1 MSCKAARKPS
11 LKRALVQKRI
21 DQINTQLASYE
32 TIKKFALIGE
42 PLTVEAE
49 LLTPSLK
56 IRRKK
61 IYDRFRDV
69 FEGLY
74 DDTRPAAAAN
84 GQNGS
89 KGTKVAEA

>member
-1 MSCKAARKPS
+1 M
-11 LKRALVQKRI
+11 QKRI
-21 DQINTQLASYE
+21 DQVNTQLASYE
-32 TIKKFALIGE
+32 TIKKFAIIGD

-61 IYDRFRDV
+61 VYDRFHAL

-74 DDTRPAAAAN
+74 EDTRGAPADGGKGGAPAAGA
-84 GQNGS
+84 
-89 KGTKVAEA
+89 